1 MKTLIAMAVLV
12 LFTTSISAQQDQK
25 QFQQRLNTIVQP
37 GPQPPREIQ
46 TKNLQLELT
55 IARAGKTARYLM
67 TFNGGQIQTD
77 LLDKLADPSTNAEPK
92 FISFSATFTP
102 FEDNGGELAL
112 FIGRTMNYRAG
123 SRTENGVQRD
133 IVTPWGV

>member
-1 MKTLIAMAVLV
+1 
-12 LFTTSISAQQDQK
+12 
-25 QFQQRLNTIVQP
+25 
-37 GPQPPREIQ
+37 
-46 TKNLQLELT
+46 
-55 IARAGKTARYLM
+55 M

-102 FEDNGGELAL
+102 FEDNGGELAV

-133 IVTPWGV
+133 IVQSKTLGHTTKVALRPGQPVLLFDNQDEKITLKLTEL